1 MTDYNFFFLQR
12 ANWAYIGIPGERYAM
27 CFPSL
32 RVVSS
37 LSAYPGIRSHA

>member
-1 MTDYNFFFLQR
+1 MTDFLYYNVLI
-12 ANWAYIGIPGERYAM
+12 WAYIGIPGERYAM